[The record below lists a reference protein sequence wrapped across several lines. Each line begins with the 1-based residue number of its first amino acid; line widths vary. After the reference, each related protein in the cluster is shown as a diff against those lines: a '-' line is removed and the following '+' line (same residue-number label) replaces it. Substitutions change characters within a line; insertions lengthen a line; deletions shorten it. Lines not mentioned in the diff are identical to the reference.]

1 MITLSATCLA
11 IALADQAGSLRLTER
26 PSRFGDTFIAI
37 EDEVGL
43 IEVALT
49 WDEANARVSAIRE
62 RVA

>member
-11 IALADQAGSLRLTER
+11 IALADKAGTLRLVDREGR
-26 PSRFGDTFIAI
+26 IGPFVAI

-43 IEVALT
+43 IEIAMSRKEA
-49 WDEANARVSAIRE
+49 DERVRAIRE